1 MARKSLKMKNNTK
14 FDHSVILIKKYLLGF
29 FLMLA
34 ISPISNADEILA
46 LFEPMDVFDLEWA
59 TDPRVSPDG
68 KTIVYVR
75 KSNDVMKDRERSNL
89 WQISV
94 DGNDHRPLYSG
105 LKSIKSPRWSP
116 NGEKLAFVSNDT
128 GSQQIHVRWIDN

>member
-14 FDHSVILIKKYLLGF
+14 FHHPKILGF
-29 FLMLA
+29 FLML
-34 ISPISNADEILA
+34 IICVTSNADESLA
-46 LFEPMDVFDLEWA
+46 LFKPMDVFDLEWA

-89 WQISV
+89 WQFSV
-94 DGNDHRPLYSG
+94 DGTDHRPLYSG

-116 NGEKLAFVSNDT
+116 SGENLHLFLM
-128 GSQQIHVRWIDN
+128 ILVRNKFMFGG

>member
-14 FDHSVILIKKYLLGF
+14 FDHSMILIKKYLLGF

-94 DGNDHRPLYSG
+94 DGNDH
-105 LKSIKSPRWSP
+105 
-116 NGEKLAFVSNDT
+116 
-128 GSQQIHVRWIDN
+128 